1 MIAKI
6 DSSVVHGIDACPVEV
21 EVQVTSGDIRIVIV
35 GLPDTAVKE
44 SRDRVTAALTSSG
57 YRIPLGKSI
66 INLAPADVRKEGPYF
81 DLPIAIGML
90 TASGQIQAAGIQDYA
105 MVGEL
110 ALNGKIRPVKGAL
123 SIAMSFRKLG
133 KKGMLIPAANAQE
146 AAVVENFQVI
156 PIRHLLEAVKFLDG
170 ALKIPATKLDP
181 NHFLN
186 SDNLSDPD
194 SMSLP
199 DFSEVKGQESAKR
212 ALEIAAAG
220 GHNTLLIGP
229 PGCGKSMLAKRFG
242 SILPPLSLQEA
253 LETTQIHSVKGIL
266 TKGNGLVR
274 NRPFRSPHHTVSDVG
289 LLGGSAF
296 PNPGEISMAHNGV
309 LFLDELPEFNRRAL
323 ETLRQPLEDGQ
334 VTIARAAGSWTF
346 PARFILIAAMN
357 PTPDGK
363 TISESRSNPR
373 EIRQYL
379 SKISGPLLDR
389 MDLQIEVAALSFR
402 DLECETLAESSAT
415 IRQRVIQARK
425 AQQDRFQKMKST
437 SVINSRM
444 SSKEIR
450 AFCSL
455 KSGAKTLLRT
465 AMKEL
470 ELSARGHDRILRVAR
485 SIADLES
492 SEQIQEDHLAE
503 AIQQRTLD
511 RNYWG

>member
-90 TASGQIQAAGIQDYA
+90 TASGQIQAKGIEDYA

-123 SIAMSFRKLG
+123 SIAMSFKKLG
-133 KKGMLIPAANAQE
+133 KKGMLIPAANAPE
-146 AAVVENFQVI
+146 AAVVQDFRVI
-156 PIRHLLEAVKFLDG
+156 PVRHLLEAVKFLDG
-170 ALKIPATKLDP
+170 ILEIPATQLDP
-181 NHFLN
+181 NHFFK
-186 SDNLSDPD
+186 SDNLSDPNA
-194 SMSLP
+194 MSLP

-229 PGCGKSMLAKRFG
+229 PGCGKSMLAKRFA

-266 TKGNGLVR
+266 SKGIGLIR
-274 NRPFRSPHHTVSDVG
+274 SRPFRSPHHTVSDVG

-323 ETLRQPLEDGQ
+323 ETLRQPLEDGH

-346 PARFILIAAMN
+346 PASFILIAAMN

-402 DLECETLAESSAT
+402 DLECEVLAESSAA

-425 AQQDRFQKMKST
+425 VQLERFQKIKS
-437 SVINSRM
+437 SSAINSRM

-455 KSGAKTLLRT
+455 KSGGKALLRT

>member
-6 DSSVVHGIDACPVEV
+6 DSSVVHGIDAFPVEV
-21 EVQVTSGDIRIVIV
+21 EVQVTSGDIRIVVV

-44 SRDRVTAALTSSG
+44 SKDRVTAALTSSG
-57 YRIPLGKSI
+57 FRIPIGRSV

-90 TASGQIQAAGIQDYA
+90 SASGQIQARKINNYA

-123 SIAMSFRKLG
+123 SIALSFKKLG
-133 KKGMLIPAANAQE
+133 RKGMLIPASNATE
-146 AAVVENFQVI
+146 AAVVQDFEVI
-156 PIRHLLEAVKFLDG
+156 PVRHLLEAVKFLDG
-170 ALKIPATKLDP
+170 AADIAAVKLKPD
-181 NHFLN
+181 HFLN
-186 SDNLSDPD
+186 IAGNPGHRSPGQ
-194 SMSLP
+194 P
-199 DFSEVKGQESAKR
+199 DFADVKGQETAKR

-220 GHNTLLIGP
+220 GHNTLMIGP

-242 SILPPLSLQEA
+242 SILPPLNLQES
-253 LETTQIHSVKGIL
+253 LETTQIHSIKGIL
-266 TKGNGLVR
+266 AKGMGLVR

-289 LLGGSAF
+289 LLGRSAF
-296 PNPGEISMAHNGV
+296 PNPGEISMAHHGV
-309 LFLDELPEFNRRAL
+309 LFLDELPEFSRRAL

-346 PARFILIAAMN
+346 PANFILIAAMN

-363 TISESRSNPR
+363 PISESRSSPR

-389 MDLQIEVAALSFR
+389 MDLQIEVAALSYR
-402 DLECETLAESSAT
+402 DLESEAPTESSAT
-415 IRQRVIQARK
+415 IRNRVVNARNIQK
-425 AQQDRFQKMKST
+425 ERFASAHSSNLT
-437 SVINSRM
+437 NSRM
-444 SSKEIR
+444 SSTEIR
-450 AFCSL
+450 KFCTL
-455 KSGAKTLLRT
+455 KSGGKSLLRN
-465 AMKEL
+465 AMQEL
-470 ELSARGHDRILRVAR
+470 QLSARGHDRILRVAR

-492 SEQIQEDHLAE
+492 NEHIQEDHLAE
-503 AIQQRTLD
+503 AIQQRALD